1 MTALYQIAAE
11 YRAQLAQLADLDLP
25 PEVVADTVE
34 SMQGEIEAK
43 LRAVIAYSLELDIL
57 ATGAADAAKRMQER
71 ARALQART
79 DALREYALGAMQATG
94 LGEVCTDEFSAKVA
108 KKPPSVFVLEGAE
121 LPAEFLRTKT
131 TVEPDKAAIK
141 AALLAGRD
149 VVDARLVQGY
159 RLAIK

>member
-1 MTALYQIAAE
+1 MSTLFHIVAE

-25 PEVVADTVE
+25 PEVVQDTVE
-34 SMQGEIEAK
+34 SMQGEVEAK

-57 ATGAADAAKRMQER
+57 AAGASDAAKRMSER
-71 ARALQART
+71 AKSLQARV
-79 DALREYALGAMQATG
+79 DALREYALGAMQMTG
-94 LGEVCTDEFSAKVA
+94 LGEISTDEFAARVA

-131 TVEPDKAAIK
+131 TTEPDKTAIK

-149 VVDARLVQGY
+149 VVDARLVQGF
-159 RLAIK
+159 RLAIR

>member
-11 YRAQLAQLADLDLP
+11 YREQLAQLADLDLP

-34 SMQGEIEAK
+34 SMQGEVEAK

-57 ATGAADAAKRMQER
+57 ANGAADAAKRMQDR
-71 ARALQART
+71 AKALQSRV
-79 DALREYALGAMQATG
+79 DVLREYALYAMQLTG
-94 LGEVCTDEFSAKVA
+94 ISEVITDEFAAKLA
-108 KKPPSVFVLEGAE
+108 KKPPSVLILEGAE
-121 LPAEFLRTKT
+121 LPDEFMRVKT
-131 TVEPDKAAIK
+131 TREPDKALIK

-149 VVDARLVQGY
+149 VVDARLISGY